1 MTLHGK
7 LIVGM
12 HLHREVLMRID
23 ELDKQ
28 WEMIAKLCIDL
39 LADELFLVFLDQGR
53 QIEPLVFSC
62 CHDTL
67 LPWKVADF
75 PRFADIMQVGI
86 DSLERSYL
94 FATPNGGFQK

>member
-1 MTLHGK
+1 
-7 LIVGM
+7 
-12 HLHREVLMRID
+12 MRID